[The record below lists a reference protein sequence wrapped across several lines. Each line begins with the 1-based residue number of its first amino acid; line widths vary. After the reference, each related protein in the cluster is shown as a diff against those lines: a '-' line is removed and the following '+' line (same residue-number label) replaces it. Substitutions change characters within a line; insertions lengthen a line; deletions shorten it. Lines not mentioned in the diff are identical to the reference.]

1 MFLYNNKLKQTARKL
16 RTNATIAETILWR
29 YIRRKQ
35 IYGIQFYR
43 QKIIGNYIVDFFAP
57 SINLIIEV
65 DGTYHNILEQRYQDQ
80 ERDAYLSSLGIIVL
94 RITNQKII
102 TSITT
107 SIQKIKN
114 TILRLRT
121 PSY

>member
-1 MFLYNNKLKQTARKL
+1 MYIKNFSYKIIFIMFLYNNKLKQTARKL

-65 DGTYHNILEQRYQDQ
+65 DGAYHNSLEQRYQDQ

-94 RITNQKII
+94 RITNP
-102 TSITT
+102 
-107 SIQKIKN
+107 KN
-114 TILRLRT
+114 N
-121 PSY
+121 

>member
-43 QKIIGNYIVDFFAP
+43 QKN
-57 SINLIIEV
+57 
-65 DGTYHNILEQRYQDQ
+65 HR
-80 ERDAYLSSLGIIVL
+80 
-94 RITNQKII
+94 
-102 TSITT
+102 
-107 SIQKIKN
+107 
-114 TILRLRT
+114 
-121 PSY
+121 